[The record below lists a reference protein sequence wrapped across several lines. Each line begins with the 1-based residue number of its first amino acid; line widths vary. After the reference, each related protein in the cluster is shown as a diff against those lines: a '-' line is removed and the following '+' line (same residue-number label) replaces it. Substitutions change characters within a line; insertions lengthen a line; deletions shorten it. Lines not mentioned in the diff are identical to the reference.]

1 MRRKKKKRRTSSVP
15 VASMGDIAFLLI
27 IFFLVASEFNKDRK
41 VPMQLPKSVEA
52 KQIKA
57 KIVARV
63 DIDSEGQIYLDG
75 KPVIDAREVG
85 VGLDILLQGTVS
97 DVQRNVRFRCDEAQ
111 PKDVYGPVL
120 QAIAE
125 AGGIV
130 NAVGKP
136 DRK

>member
-1 MRRKKKKRRTSSVP
+1 MRRKKKKRRTSRVP

-27 IFFLVASEFNKDRK
+27 IFFLVASEFNKDRE
-41 VPMQLPKSVEA
+41 VQMEMPKSKAVD
-52 KQIKA
+52 KIKA
-57 KIVARV
+57 KIAARV
-63 DIDSEGQIYLDG
+63 DIDSEGQIFLDG

-85 VGLDILLQGTVS
+85 VGIEIMLQGTVS
-97 DVQRNVRFRCDEAQ
+97 DVQRNVRFRCDASQ
-111 PKDVYGPVL
+111 PKEVYGPVL